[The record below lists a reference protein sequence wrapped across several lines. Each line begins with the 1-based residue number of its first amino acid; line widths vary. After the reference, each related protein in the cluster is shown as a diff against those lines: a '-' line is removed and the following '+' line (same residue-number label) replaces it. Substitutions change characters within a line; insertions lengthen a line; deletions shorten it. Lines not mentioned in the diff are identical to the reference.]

1 MTRWLVTWL
10 NGLTAVELAL
20 VFCLFY
26 IAIALL
32 GIALIHPHMRRVV
45 HGKGQANDVVI
56 FVAANFGLVYAVL
69 LGLLIVATFQITK
82 DLQDH
87 IAMEASS
94 LSTIYRRT
102 DAYPEPLPSE
112 LLARLR

>member
-1 MTRWLVTWL
+1 MTQWLVTWL
-10 NGLTAVELAL
+10 NGLSAVGLAL

-69 LGLLIVATFQITK
+69 LGLMIVATFQTV
-82 DLQDH
+82 LRTLRRSR
-87 IAMEASS
+87 ALVYCTSAPSAPTLCRGAERPWS
-94 LSTIYRRT
+94 LRRV
-102 DAYPEPLPSE
+102 P
-112 LLARLR
+112 